1 MKKVNH
7 EKIKLLLLLLV
18 IEVLLVTTLIISN
31 VHKNNNENEVVETSN
46 IVLNESIDTSYIN
59 IQEEDTYTD
68 YEDLGKFKIT
78 YYCHCVKC
86 CGKDDRITYSGT
98 IAEEGRTIAA
108 DTSILPIGTK
118 VIIDNHV
125 YVVEDIGGAI
135 KGNKI
140 DVYVSSHEKALQNG
154 VKYENVYLEI

>member
-1 MKKVNH
+1 MKKLNH
-7 EKIKLLLLLLV
+7 QKIKLLLLV
-18 IEVLLVTTLIISN
+18 IEVLLISTLIISN
-31 VHKNNNENEVVETSN
+31 VYKNKVIEASN

-68 YEDLGKFKIT
+68 YVDLGEFKIT
-78 YYCHCVKC
+78 YYCHCFKC
-86 CGKDDRITYSGT
+86 CGKDDGITYSGT
-98 IAEEGRTIAA
+98 IAAEGRTIAA